1 MARTRRRV
9 QRDKR
14 RFLLRDSDQSGFTY
28 FRRELV
34 KDGPWLVHPS
44 EKDVPPPSKEPLGSE
59 GDGTAVGIRA
69 NRTQTDMNPDVPDF
83 A

>member
-14 RFLLRDSDQSGFTY
+14 RFLLKDSDRSGFKY
-28 FRRELV
+28 FRRELI
-34 KDGPWLVHPS
+34 KDGPWLVHPD
-44 EKDVPPPSKEPLGSE
+44 EWDAPPPSKEPLGSE
-59 GDGTAVGIRA
+59 GDGAAVGIRA
-69 NRTQTDMNPDVPDF
+69 NRTQTDMNPAVPDF